1 MKTKIILHGKLAKQ
15 FGKSFEFYN
24 IRSLKN
30 AVSAMNIINPK
41 FKSHLVRESQ
51 RGINYQILVDEKI
64 IKNVNNFTDI
74 RPESK
79 IHFVPCILGADPVSL
94 IISLVVNLVVAG
106 IQYLLF
112 PQEALN
118 ERRIEASIKGESYMF
133 SSPDNLARQG
143 QALPLGYGRLRIG
156 SQIVSSSVINKDL
169 SNNDFDNSDFGYSD
183 NIKNQISEFLNLSL
197 LKNEYM

>member
-1 MKTKIILHGKLAKQ
+1 
-15 FGKSFEFYN
+15 
-24 IRSLKN
+24 
-30 AVSAMNIINPK
+30 
-41 FKSHLVRESQ
+41 
-51 RGINYQILVDEKI
+51 
-64 IKNVNNFTDI
+64 
-74 RPESK
+74 
-79 IHFVPCILGADPVSL
+79 
-94 IISLVVNLVVAG
+94 
-106 IQYLLF
+106 
-112 PQEALN
+112 
-118 ERRIEASIKGESYMF
+118 MF

>member
-1 MKTKIILHGKLAKQ
+1 MKTKIILHGKIAKK
-15 FGKSFEFYN
+15 FGKTFEFHN
-24 IRSLKN
+24 ICTLKN
-30 AVSAMNIINPK
+30 AVSAMNTINPE
-41 FKSHLVRESQ
+41 FKSYLLQQSRE
-51 RGINYQILVDEKI
+51 GINYQIIVDEKI
-64 IKNVNNFTDI
+64 IQNVDNFTDI
-74 RPESK
+74 KSESK
-79 IHFVPCILGADPVSL
+79 IQFVPCILGADPVGI

-118 ERRIEASIKGESYMF
+118 DRRIEASIKGESYMF
-133 SSPDNLARQG
+133 STPDNLARQG

-156 SQIVSSSVINKDL
+156 SQVVSSFILNKDL
-169 SNNDFDNSDFGYSD
+169 SNNQFDNSDFGYSD